1 MSSDVAD
8 VLRRLVR
15 GSALVA
21 VGMAVQ
27 LLSYFLARV
36 FLARG
41 LGVEGYGSFSLGLA
55 AASLALM
62 LSLLGLNE
70 YLPREIAL
78 AGSREE
84 ASRAASTALVSALV
98 IGAAVAA
105 LAAAARPLEAR
116 LFGLEAA
123 DAIAAMAAS
132 APFQA
137 GLQVLVAAARGLGR
151 TRERIIYIDLAA
163 PLLWL
168 AAAAI
173 TYLARLGVTAASVL
187 YTLVYA
193 LVFAA
198 ALVDYSRTGLLKLS
212 PRLFTGGLA
221 RRLLAYSAPL
231 LVAGVTA
238 YVMNWTDTL
247 MLGALR
253 GPLDTGLYN
262 AAAPLARLAPRLLEA
277 TAYLYLPLAA
287 TVYARRGP
295 RALSQLYTATARLVY
310 AASLPIIA
318 PLLLYP
324 RQLLAAFFGAPYAA
338 AAPALVALVAGYMA
352 HLAAGPNGSTL
363 IALGDTKT
371 VTLYTAA
378 AAALNVA
385 LNAGLIPSHGVLG
398 AAAATAASYIASNAL
413 ALAALRMRHGVNP
426 LDRRHVALVA
436 YSAAL
441 LAALQPVAKHLATLP
456 AIVAIDAAYT
466 ATVIVAALKAR
477 IITREEI
484 TLLLSPAARAKPP
497 K

>member
-1 MSSDVAD
+1 MSSSVND

-27 LLSYFLARV
+27 LLGYFLARV
-36 FLARG
+36 LLARG

-55 AASLALM
+55 VASFAVM
-62 LSLLGLNE
+62 LSLLGLHE
-70 YLPREIAL
+70 YLPREVAL

-84 ASRAASTALVSALV
+84 ASRAVSTALASVLA
-98 IGAAVAA
+98 IGAAVAS

-116 LFGLEAA
+116 LFGPEAA

-151 TRERIIYIDLAA
+151 TRERILYIDVAV

-168 AAAAI
+168 ASAAI
-173 TYLARLGVTAASVL
+173 VYLARLGAVAASVL
-187 YTLVYA
+187 YVLVSA
-193 LVFAA
+193 AVFAA
-198 ALVDYSRTGLLKLS
+198 ALVDYSRTGLLRIS
-212 PRLFTGGLA
+212 MRLFTGRLA

-253 GPLDTGLYN
+253 GTLDTGLYN

-277 TAYLYLPLAA
+277 AAYLYLPLAA
-287 TVYARRGP
+287 TVYARGGP
-295 RALSQLYTATARLVY
+295 RALSELYAATARLVY
-310 AASLPIIA
+310 TASLPIIA
-318 PLLLYP
+318 PLVLYP
-324 RQLLAAFFGAPYAA
+324 RQLLTAFFGEPYAA
-338 AAPALVALVAGYMA
+338 AAPALVVLVAGYMA

-363 IALGDTKT
+363 IALGDTKA

-385 LNAGLIPSHGVLG
+385 LNTALIPSHGALG
-398 AAAATAASYIASNAL
+398 AAAATAASYIASNAM
-413 ALAALRMRHGVNP
+413 ALAALKTRHGVSP

-436 YSAAL
+436 YSVAL

-456 AIVAIDAAYT
+456 AIAAVDAAYT
-466 ATVIVAALKAR
+466 AAIIAAALKTR

-484 TLLLSPAARAKPP
+484 TLLLGPAAPAKPP